1 MDKKVF
7 IGIAIVN
14 ENSEVEKALGI
25 MDNMQTGETTW
36 INTECLSDKAVKVL
50 LEQSQRK
57 LQREFLQ
64 VVEYKKELP
73 KESIQVIE
81 RVPRKGIDR

>member
-1 MDKKVF
+1 MNKKVF
-7 IGIAIVN
+7 MGIAILN
-14 ENSEVEKALGI
+14 ENNEAEKALGI
-25 MDNMQTGETTW
+25 MNNMQTGEITW

-64 VVEYKKELP
+64 VVEHKKELP